1 MEIIGLTGGI
11 GTGKSTVSNF
21 LREQNFAI
29 VDADLISREVV
40 EPGKP
45 LLKELEEAFGS
56 EIINEDGSLNRKG
69 LAAIVFNDVE
79 QRKLMDSIMHK
90 EILAE
95 MRRCMESYQEQGTH
109 QGIIID
115 APLLF
120 EIGLEKWCGQVWLV
134 TADMDIRIQRVC
146 ARDNAVPEEVEARI
160 RNQMSD
166 DEKRKLSDEILD
178 NSGTLESLHKQITEL
193 LEEKGFSVC

>member
-11 GTGKSTVSNF
+11 GTGKSTVSRF
-21 LREQNFAI
+21 LTEQNFAI
-29 VDADLISREVV
+29 VDADLISRQVV
-40 EPGKP
+40 EPGMP
-45 LLKELEEAFGS
+45 LLGELEEAFGS

-79 QRKLMDSIMHK
+79 KKKLMDSIMHK

-95 MRRCMESYQEQGTH
+95 MRRVMEEFQQQNTH

-134 TADMDIRIQRVC
+134 TADMDVRIQRVC
-146 ARDNAVPEEVEARI
+146 ERDNAKPEEVEARI

-178 NSGTLESLHKQITEL
+178 NSGSLESLHKQIAEL
-193 LEEKGFSVC
+193 LVKKGFAVC

>member
-11 GTGKSTVSNF
+11 GTGKSTVSDY
-21 LREQNFAI
+21 LRNQNFAI
-29 VDADLISREVV
+29 VDADLISRQVV
-40 EPGKP
+40 EPGMP
-45 LLKELEEAFGS
+45 ALKELEEAFGNS
-56 EIINEDGSLNRKG
+56 IIKDDGNLDRKG

-95 MRRCMESYQEQGTH
+95 IRRQINEYSEAPEYEGV
-109 QGIIID
+109 IID

-120 EIGLEKWCGQVWLV
+120 EVGLDKWCHKVWLV
-134 TADMDIRIQRVC
+134 VADMDKRIQRVC
-146 ARDNAVPEEVEARI
+146 ARDNAVPAEVEARI

-166 DEKRKLSDEILD
+166 EDKKKRSHKILD
-178 NSGTLESLHKQITEL
+178 NSGTLEDLHKQLSDL
-193 LEEKGFSVC
+193 LAEKEDME

>member
-1 MEIIGLTGGI
+1 MQIIGLTGGI
-11 GTGKSTVSNF
+11 GTGKSTVSKF
-21 LREQNFAI
+21 LAEKNFAI
-29 VDADLISREVV
+29 VDADKISREVV

-45 LLKELEEAFGS
+45 LLKVLEEAFGS
-56 EIINEDGSLNRKG
+56 EIINDDGSLNRKG
-69 LAAIVFNDVE
+69 LAAIVFNDVD

-95 MRRCMESYQEQGTH
+95 MRSSMEKFRQMELH

-120 EIGLEKWCGQVWLV
+120 EIGLEKWCDEVWLV
-134 TADMDIRIQRVC
+134 TADMDVRIQRVC
-146 ARDNAVPEEVEARI
+146 ARDNAKPEEVEARI

-166 DEKRKLSDEILD
+166 EEKKKLSDEVLD
-178 NSGTLESLHKQITEL
+178 NSGTLESLHRQIEDL
-193 LEEKGFSVC
+193 LKEKGHEVC

>member
-11 GTGKSTVSNF
+11 GTGKSTVSNY
-21 LREQNFAI
+21 LREHNFAI
-29 VDADLISREVV
+29 VDADLISRQVV
-40 EPGKP
+40 EPGRP

-56 EIINEDGSLNRKG
+56 EIINDDGSLNRKG

-95 MRRCMESYQEQGTH
+95 MRSCMEEYQQNNQH

-120 EIGLEKWCGQVWLV
+120 EIGLEKWCDQVWLV
-134 TADMDIRIQRVC
+134 TADMGIRIQRVC
-146 ARDNAVPEEVEARI
+146 ARDNAVPAEVEARI

-166 DEKRKLSDEILD
+166 DEKIKLSDVILD
-178 NSGTLESLHKQITEL
+178 NSGTLDDLHSQLDKL
-193 LEEKGFSVC
+193 LAEKGFAV

>member
-11 GTGKSTVSNF
+11 GTGKSTVSRY
-21 LREQNFAI
+21 LSEQNFAI
-29 VDADLISREVV
+29 VDADLISRQVV
-40 EPGKP
+40 EPGMP
-45 LLKELEEAFGS
+45 LLDELEAAFGS
-56 EIINEDGSLNRKG
+56 DIINEDGSLNRKG

-95 MRRCMESYQEQGTH
+95 MRRVMEEFQQQGTH

-134 TADMDIRIQRVC
+134 TADMDLRIERVC
-146 ARDNAVPEEVEARI
+146 ARDDAKPEEVEARI

-166 DEKRKLSDEILD
+166 DEKKKLSDEILD
-178 NSGTLESLHKQITEL
+178 NSGTLEELHKQISEL
-193 LEEKGFSVC
+193 LQKKGFEVC

>member
-193 LEEKGFSVC
+193 LTEKGFSVC

>member
-11 GTGKSTVSNF
+11 GTGKSTVSEY
-21 LREQNFAI
+21 LSEQNFAI
-29 VDADLISREVV
+29 VDADLISRQVV
-40 EPGKP
+40 EPGMP
-45 LLKELEEAFGS
+45 LLDELEAAFGS
-56 EIINEDGSLNRKG
+56 DIINEDGSLNRKG

-95 MRRCMESYQEQGTH
+95 MRRVMEEFQQQGTH

-134 TADMDIRIQRVC
+134 TADMDLRIERVC
-146 ARDNAVPEEVEARI
+146 VRDDAKPEEVEARI

-166 DEKRKLSDEILD
+166 DEKKKLSDEILD
-178 NSGTLESLHKQITEL
+178 NSGTLEELHKQISEL
-193 LEEKGFSVC
+193 LQKKGFEVC

>member
-11 GTGKSTVSNF
+11 GTGKSTVSRY
-21 LREQNFAI
+21 LSEQNFAI
-29 VDADLISREVV
+29 VDADLISRQVV
-40 EPGKP
+40 EPGMP
-45 LLKELEEAFGS
+45 LLDELEAAFGS
-56 EIINEDGSLNRKG
+56 DIINEDGSLNRKG

-79 QRKLMDSIMHK
+79 KRKLMDSIMHK

-95 MRRCMESYQEQGTH
+95 MRRVMEDFQQQGTH

-134 TADMDIRIQRVC
+134 TADMDLRIERVC
-146 ARDNAVPEEVEARI
+146 ARDDAKPEEVEARI

-166 DEKRKLSDEILD
+166 DEKKKLSDEILD
-178 NSGTLESLHKQITEL
+178 NSGTLEELHKQISEL
-193 LEEKGFSVC
+193 LQKKGFEVC

>member
-11 GTGKSTVSNF
+11 GTGKSTVSNY

-29 VDADLISREVV
+29 VDADLISRQVV

-56 EIINEDGSLNRKG
+56 EIINDDGSLNRKG

-95 MRRCMESYQEQGTH
+95 MRRCMEDYQNQGTH

-120 EIGLEKWCGQVWLV
+120 EIGLEKWCDQVWLV

-146 ARDNAVPEEVEARI
+146 ARDNAVPAEVEARI

-166 DEKRKLSDEILD
+166 DEKKKLSDEILD
-178 NSGTLESLHKQITEL
+178 NSGTLEELHKQISDL
-193 LEEKGFSVC
+193 LIRKGFSVC

>member
-11 GTGKSTVSNF
+11 GTGKSTVSGF
-21 LREQNFAI
+21 LNEQKFAI

-45 LLKELEEAFGS
+45 LLKDLEEAFGS

-79 QRKLMDSIMHK
+79 QRTLMDSIMHK

-95 MRRCMESYQEQGTH
+95 MRRCME
-109 QGIIID
+109 
-115 APLLF
+115 
-120 EIGLEKWCGQVWLV
+120 
-134 TADMDIRIQRVC
+134 
-146 ARDNAVPEEVEARI
+146 
-160 RNQMSD
+160 
-166 DEKRKLSDEILD
+166 
-178 NSGTLESLHKQITEL
+178 
-193 LEEKGFSVC
+193 

>member
-11 GTGKSTVSNF
+11 GTGKSTVSNY
-21 LREQNFAI
+21 LRDHNFAI
-29 VDADLISREVV
+29 VDADLISRQVV

-45 LLKELEEAFGS
+45 LLKELEDAFGS
-56 EIINEDGSLNRKG
+56 EIINDDGSLDRKG

-95 MRRCMESYQEQGTH
+95 MRRCMEDYQQQGIH

-134 TADMDIRIQRVC
+134 TADMDVRIQRVC
-146 ARDNAVPEEVEARI
+146 ARDNAKPEEVEARI

-178 NSGTLESLHKQITEL
+178 NSGTLESLYIQIADL
-193 LEEKGFSVC
+193 LTEKGFVV

>member
-29 VDADLISREVV
+29 VDADKISREVV
-40 EPGKP
+40 EPGRP

-56 EIINEDGSLNRKG
+56 EIIMEDGSLNRKG
-69 LAAIVFNDVE
+69 LAAIVFNDIE

-95 MRRCMESYQEQGTH
+95 MHRCMENYQEQGTH

-120 EIGLEKWCGQVWLV
+120 EIGLEKWCDQVWLV

-166 DEKRKLSDEILD
+166 DEKKKLSDEILD
-178 NSGTLESLHKQITEL
+178 NSGTFEHLHNQLTDL
-193 LEEKGFSVC
+193 LKEKGFAVC

>member
-45 LLKELEEAFGS
+45 LLKELEDAFGS

-95 MRRCMESYQEQGTH
+95 MRRCMEGYQEQGIH

-120 EIGLEKWCGQVWLV
+120 EIGLEKWCDQVWLV
-134 TADMDIRIQRVC
+134 TADMDIRIKRVC
-146 ARDNAVPEEVEARI
+146 ARDNAVPSEVEARI

-166 DEKRKLSDEILD
+166 DEKRKLSDEILN
-178 NSGTLESLHKQITEL
+178 NSGTLESLHKQITDL
-193 LEEKGFSVC
+193 LTEKGFSIC

>member
-95 MRRCMESYQEQGTH
+95 MRRCMEGYQEQGTH

-146 ARDNAVPEEVEARI
+146 ARDNAVPAEVEARI

-166 DEKRKLSDEILD
+166 DEKIKLSDEILD
-178 NSGTLESLHKQITEL
+178 NSGTLESLHKQITDL
-193 LEEKGFSVC
+193 LTEKGFSVC

>member
-69 LAAIVFNDVE
+69 LAAIVFNNVE

-95 MRRCMESYQEQGTH
+95 MRRSMENYQEQGRH

-120 EIGLEKWCGQVWLV
+120 EIGLE
-134 TADMDIRIQRVC
+134 
-146 ARDNAVPEEVEARI
+146 
-160 RNQMSD
+160 
-166 DEKRKLSDEILD
+166 
-178 NSGTLESLHKQITEL
+178 
-193 LEEKGFSVC
+193 

>member
-21 LREQNFAI
+21 LREHNFAI
-29 VDADLISREVV
+29 VDADKISREVV

-95 MRRCMESYQEQGTH
+95 MRRKMEEYQQAGTH

-146 ARDNAVPEEVEARI
+146 ARDNAKPEEVEARI

-166 DEKRKLSDEILD
+166 DEKIRLSDVILD
-178 NSGTLESLHKQITEL
+178 NSGTLEDLHNQLKKL
-193 LEEKGFSVC
+193 LEKKRFTV

>member
-1 MEIIGLTGGI
+1 MEVIGLTGGI
-11 GTGKSTVSNF
+11 GTGKSTVSKF
-21 LREQNFAI
+21 LRERNFAI
-29 VDADLISREVV
+29 VDADKISREVV

-56 EIINEDGSLNRKG
+56 EIIMDDGSLNRKG

-95 MRRCMESYQEQGTH
+95 MRRVMEDYQAQGIH
-109 QGIIID
+109 QGVIID

-120 EIGLEKWCGQVWLV
+120 EIGLEKWCDQVWLV
-134 TADMDIRIQRVC
+134 TADMDIRIHRVC
-146 ARDNAVPEEVEARI
+146 LRDNAKPEEVEARI

-166 DEKRKLSDEILD
+166 EEKRKLSDEILD
-178 NSGTLESLHKQITEL
+178 NSGTLEDLHTQLTEL
-193 LEEKGFSVC
+193 LTSKGFIV

>member
-1 MEIIGLTGGI
+1 MKIIGLTGGI
-11 GTGKSTVSNF
+11 GTGKSTVSRF
-21 LREQNFAI
+21 LKEQNFAI
-29 VDADLISREVV
+29 VDADLISRQVV
-40 EPGKP
+40 EPGMP
-45 LLKELEEAFGS
+45 LLKELEDAFGS
-56 EIINEDGSLNRKG
+56 EIINDDGSLNRKG

-95 MRRCMESYQEQGTH
+95 MRRVMEDYQQQNIH

-120 EIGLEKWCGQVWLV
+120 EIGLEKWCDQVWLV
-134 TADMDIRIQRVC
+134 TADMDVRIQRVC
-146 ARDNAVPEEVEARI
+146 VRDNAKPEEVEARI

-166 DEKRKLSDEILD
+166 DEKRRLSDDILD
-178 NSGTLESLHKQITEL
+178 NSGTLEDLHKQISDL
-193 LEEKGFSVC
+193 LKERGFEVC

>member
-11 GTGKSTVSNF
+11 GTGKSTVSEY
-21 LREQNFAI
+21 LSEQNFAI
-29 VDADLISREVV
+29 VDADLISRQVV
-40 EPGKP
+40 EPGMP
-45 LLKELEEAFGS
+45 LLDELEAAFGS
-56 EIINEDGSLNRKG
+56 DIINEDGSLNRKG

-95 MRRCMESYQEQGTH
+95 MRRVMEEFQQQGTH

-134 TADMDIRIQRVC
+134 TADMDLRIERVC
-146 ARDNAVPEEVEARI
+146 ARDDAKPEEVEARI

-166 DEKRKLSDEILD
+166 DEKKKLSDEILD
-178 NSGTLESLHKQITEL
+178 NSGTLEELHKQISEL
-193 LEEKGFSVC
+193 LQKKGFEVC

>member
-11 GTGKSTVSNF
+11 GTGKSTVSGF
-21 LREQNFAI
+21 LKEQNFAI

-45 LLKELEEAFGS
+45 LLKDLEEAFGS

-95 MRRCMESYQEQGTH
+95 MRRCMEKYQEQGTH

-120 EIGLEKWCGQVWLV
+120 EIGLEKWCDQVWLV

-146 ARDNAVPEEVEARI
+146 ARDNAVPAEVEARI

-178 NSGTLESLHKQITEL
+178 NSGTLEHLHKQITDL
-193 LEEKGFSVC
+193 LKEKGFCVC

>member
-1 MEIIGLTGGI
+1 MVIIGLTGGI
-11 GTGKSTVSNF
+11 GTGKSTVSNY

-29 VDADLISREVV
+29 VDADKISREVV

-45 LLKELEEAFGS
+45 LLKELEDAFGS

-95 MRRCMESYQEQGTH
+95 MRRCMENYQEQGEH

-120 EIGLEKWCGQVWLV
+120 EIGLEKWCDQVWLV

-178 NSGTLESLHKQITEL
+178 NSGTLENLHNQIAEL
-193 LEEKGFSVC
+193 LKVKGFNVC

>member
-11 GTGKSTVSNF
+11 GTGKSTVSNY
-21 LREQNFAI
+21 LREHNFAI
-29 VDADLISREVV
+29 VDADLISRQVV

-45 LLKELEEAFGS
+45 LLKEMEQAFGS
-56 EIINEDGSLNRKG
+56 GIINEDGSLNRKG
-69 LAAIVFNDVE
+69 LASIVFNDVE

-95 MRRCMESYQEQGTH
+95 MRRCMEEYRQQNIH

-146 ARDNAVPEEVEARI
+146 VRDNAKPEEVEARI

-166 DEKRKLSDEILD
+166 DEKKKLSDEILD
-178 NSGTLESLHKQITEL
+178 NSGTLENLHHQLAQL
-193 LEEKGFSVC
+193 LTEKGFTV

>member
-11 GTGKSTVSNF
+11 GTGKSTVSKY
-21 LREQNFAI
+21 LREHNFAI

-45 LLKELEEAFGS
+45 LLKELEDAFGS
-56 EIINEDGSLNRKG
+56 EIINADGSLNRKG

-95 MRRCMESYQEQGTH
+95 MRRCMEAYMEQGSYQGV
-109 QGIIID
+109 IID

-134 TADMDIRIQRVC
+134 TAELGVRIERVC
-146 ARDNAVPEEVEARI
+146 ARDNAKPEEVEARI

-166 DEKRKLSDEILD
+166 DEKKKLSDVILD
-178 NSGTLESLHKQITEL
+178 NSGTLENLHKQLAEL
-193 LEEKGFSVC
+193 LTEKGFSLC

>member
-29 VDADLISREVV
+29 VDADRISREVV

-95 MRRCMESYQEQGTH
+95 MRSCMENYQEQGVH

-146 ARDNAVPEEVEARI
+146 ARDNAVPAEVEARI

-178 NSGTLESLHKQITEL
+178 NSGTLEDLHKQIRDL
-193 LEEKGFSVC
+193 LAEKGFSVC

>member
-11 GTGKSTVSNF
+11 GTGKSTVSKF
-21 LREQNFAI
+21 LSEQNFAI

-56 EIINEDGSLNRKG
+56 EIINDDGSLNRKG
-69 LAAIVFNDVE
+69 LAAIVFNDVD

-95 MRRCMESYQEQGTH
+95 MRRCMEEYQEQGTH

-120 EIGLEKWCGQVWLV
+120 EIGLEKWCDQVWLV

-146 ARDNAVPEEVEARI
+146 ARDNAVPAEVEARI

-178 NSGTLESLHKQITEL
+178 NSGTLEHLHKQITEL
-193 LEEKGFSVC
+193 LQGKGFSVC

>member
-21 LREQNFAI
+21 LRENNFAI

-95 MRRCMESYQEQGTH
+95 MRRCMESYQQQGTH

-120 EIGLEKWCGQVWLV
+120 EIGLEKWCNQVWLV

-146 ARDNAVPEEVEARI
+146 ARDNAVPAEVEARI

-178 NSGTLESLHKQITEL
+178 NSGTLENLHKQITDL
-193 LEEKGFSVC
+193 LEAKGFSVC

>member
-69 LAAIVFNDVE
+69 LAAIVFNNVE

-95 MRRCMESYQEQGTH
+95 MRRSMENYQEQGRH

-120 EIGLEKWCGQVWLV
+120 EIGLEKWCNQVWLV

-146 ARDNAVPEEVEARI
+146 ARDNAVPAEVEARI

-178 NSGTLESLHKQITEL
+178 NSGTLEHLHKQITDL

>member
-11 GTGKSTVSNF
+11 GTGKSTVSNY

-29 VDADLISREVV
+29 VDADLISRQVV

-45 LLKELEEAFGS
+45 LLGELEAAFGS

-95 MRRCMESYQEQGTH
+95 MRRVMESFQQQGKH

-134 TADMDIRIQRVC
+134 TADMDVRIERVC
-146 ARDNAVPEEVEARI
+146 ARDDARKEEVVARI

-178 NSGTLESLHKQITEL
+178 NSGTLEDLHEQIADL
-193 LEEKGFSVC
+193 LRKKGFAVC

>member
-11 GTGKSTVSNF
+11 GTGKSTVSRY
-21 LREQNFAI
+21 LSEQNFAI
-29 VDADLISREVV
+29 VDADLISRQVV
-40 EPGKP
+40 EPGMP
-45 LLKELEEAFGS
+45 LLDELEAAFGS
-56 EIINEDGSLNRKG
+56 DIINEDGSLNRKG

-79 QRKLMDSIMHK
+79 KRKLMDSIMHK

-95 MRRCMESYQEQGTH
+95 MRCVMEDFQQQGTH

-134 TADMDIRIQRVC
+134 TADMDLRIERVC
-146 ARDNAVPEEVEARI
+146 ARDDAKPEEVEARI

-166 DEKRKLSDEILD
+166 DEKKKLSDEILD
-178 NSGTLESLHKQITEL
+178 NSGTLEELHKQISEL
-193 LEEKGFSVC
+193 LQKKGFEVC

>member
-11 GTGKSTVSNF
+11 GTGKSTVSNY
-21 LREQNFAI
+21 LREHNFAI
-29 VDADLISREVV
+29 VDADLISRQVV

-45 LLKELEEAFGS
+45 LLKEMEQAFGS
-56 EIINEDGSLNRKG
+56 GIINEDGSLNRKG
-69 LAAIVFNDVE
+69 LASIVFNDVE

-95 MRRCMESYQEQGTH
+95 MRRCMEEYRQQNIH

-146 ARDNAVPEEVEARI
+146 VRDNAKPEELEARI

-166 DEKRKLSDEILD
+166 DEKKKLSDEILD
-178 NSGTLESLHKQITEL
+178 NSGTLENLHHQLAQL
-193 LEEKGFSVC
+193 LTEKGFTV

>member
-11 GTGKSTVSNF
+11 GTGKSTVSNY
-21 LREQNFAI
+21 LRQQNFAI
-29 VDADLISREVV
+29 VDADQISRQVV
-40 EPGKP
+40 EPGMP

-56 EIINEDGSLNRKG
+56 GIINDDGSLDRKG

-95 MRRCMESYQEQGTH
+95 MRRQINEYTEAGEH
-109 QGIIID
+109 KGIIVD

-120 EIGLEKWCGQVWLV
+120 EIGLDKWCGQVWLV
-134 TADMDIRIQRVC
+134 VADMDERIRRVC
-146 ARDNAVPEEVEARI
+146 ARDNAVPAEVESRI

-166 DEKRKLSDEILD
+166 DEKIKLSDVILD
-178 NSGTLESLHKQITEL
+178 NSGTLESLHMQIRDL
-193 LEEKGFSVC
+193 LTEKGFAE

>member
-1 MEIIGLTGGI
+1 MEVIGLTGGI
-11 GTGKSTVSNF
+11 GTGKSTVSKF
-21 LREQNFAI
+21 LSENNFAI
-29 VDADLISREVV
+29 VDADLISRQVV

-45 LLKELEEAFGS
+45 LLKELAEAFGNG
-56 EIINEDGSLNRKG
+56 IILEDGSLDRKG

-95 MRRCMESYQEQGTH
+95 MRRCMEEHIKEGKCRAV
-109 QGIIID
+109 IID

-120 EIGLEKWCGQVWLV
+120 EIGLEEWCDQVWLV

-146 ARDNAVPEEVEARI
+146 ARDNAKPEEVEARI

-166 DEKRKLSDEILD
+166 DEKKKLSDEILD
-178 NSGTLESLHKQITEL
+178 NSGSLESLHNQIKEL
-193 LEEKGFSVC
+193 MKEKGFTIC